1 MGHRLFEDLVLSASG
16 ASRTLSVRSLPLS
29 LGVHALAV
37 AALTAWSLGAVRERP
52 LPGPLVFHPEP
63 RTAGGAPRAIVNTS
77 GARPPR
83 RGPRPPAAI
92 ADARPPVAAGA
103 PAAVIEP
110 EIPAGTG
117 DESPI
122 CLTGCALG
130 DPGPGEGAGIG
141 TPGPGGEG
149 EGQGEGPG
157 PAVRVGGDIREPRR
171 VHGTAPVYPDFA
183 RRARVQGQVVLECVI
198 DTDGRVTDLHV
209 VSGNPLLAEAATEA
223 VRRWVYSP
231 TTLNGQPIRVIL
243 TVTVTFG
250 LAKS

>member
-1 MGHRLFEDLVLSASG
+1 VGQRLFEDLVLSASG
-16 ASRTLSVRSLPLS
+16 SSRTSAVRSLPLS

-37 AALTAWSLGAVRERP
+37 AALTTWSLSAVRERP

-63 RTAGGAPRAIVNTS
+63 RPAGGAPRAIVKTG

-92 ADARPPVAAGA
+92 VDARPPVAAGA

-110 EIPAGTG
+110 DISAGTA
-117 DESPI
+117 DDSPI
-122 CLTGCALG
+122 CLTGCGPG
-130 DPGPGEGAGIG
+130 DPGPGEGTGIG
-141 TPGPGGEG
+141 TAGPGGEG
-149 EGQGEGPG
+149 EGEGPG
-157 PAVRVGGDIREPRR
+157 AAVRVGGDIREPRR
-171 VHGTAPVYPDFA
+171 IHGIAPVYPDLA
-183 RRARVQGQVVLECVI
+183 RRARVQGKVLLECVI

-243 TVTVTFG
+243 TVTVRFG
-250 LAKS
+250 LAES

>member
-1 MGHRLFEDLVLSASG
+1 MGRRLFEDLVFSAGG
-16 ASRTLSVRSLPLS
+16 ASRASSVRALPLS

-37 AALTAWSLGAVRERP
+37 AALIMVSMTAVRERP
-52 LPGPLVFHPEP
+52 LAGPLVFSPEP
-63 RTAGGAPRAIVNTS
+63 RPAGGPPRAIVQTG

-92 ADARPPVAAGA
+92 ADARPPVVSDP
-103 PAAVIEP
+103 PAALVEQDLSP
-110 EIPAGTG
+110 GAA
-117 DESPI
+117 DVSPI
-122 CLTGCALG
+122 CLSGCAPG
-130 DPGPGEGAGIG
+130 DPGSGEGGG
-141 TPGPGGEG
+141 TATGTAGPGGE
-149 EGQGEGPG
+149 GEGPG

-171 VHGTAPVYPDFA
+171 IHGTAPVYPDLA
-183 RRARVQGQVVLECVI
+183 RRARVQGKVVLECVI

-223 VRRWVYSP
+223 VRRWAYSP

-250 LAKS
+250 LARS